1 MFDFKRLSI
10 RNKLMAIML
19 LTTGSVLAL
28 ATLVMVVN
36 EALTLERSTRQQ
48 LAALADVIAASA
60 RGPMSLS
67 DPVTAY
73 DMLEAL
79 RGKGNIVYAQLR
91 GNDGTTFAEFRR
103 DGSVSIPALV
113 PPADS
118 ETGVF
123 HDAGQLIHYQRPVLL
138 EWRRVGTLQI
148 AADFGELYASLG
160 RYSLLL
166 LLMMLT
172 TFTFA
177 VLIAAKL
184 QRLISEP
191 LLALHAATQRVREQ
205 RDYSVRV
212 HVRHDADDETGALVR
227 GFNDMLEQIRQR
239 DLELARLAERLGAEV
254 EHRTQE
260 LSGAN
265 RELQSMVGE
274 LRSEKERAEAA
285 SLAKTQFLASISHEI
300 RTPMN
305 GLLGMAE
312 LLLHTGLD
320 HRQRHL
326 STMIQRS
333 GRTLLGIINDIL
345 DQSKIEAG
353 RLELDAEEFAL
364 REHLE
369 QTIELYAE
377 DARRHG
383 LTFRADYAPHLPRR
397 VIGDPG
403 RLAQVLG
410 NLLANAIK
418 FTPHGGITV
427 HVDALPGAGPEVT
440 IGCEVIDTGI
450 GIAPADQARI
460 FEAFTQTDT
469 SATRRYGG
477 TGLGLTITRQLVQ
490 RMGGHIGLSS
500 APDAGSTFWFAVQ
513 LRRVQTPAALEEHAL
528 RSARVLLVGLG
539 AVREPIHRFFRLW
552 GAHGTDVDSAAEA
565 LALIAGAA
573 AAGEPFQVAVVGE
586 RLPDLGSSDF
596 AAHPGTQA
604 LGLVLLHAADAAP
617 PGCECGRCV
626 ALALPLRARPLLR
639 ALAASLASLDP
650 PAAADPPAP
659 AVVLLTQPKAFR
671 ARVLL
676 AEDNPI
682 NEEVARI
689 LLGELGCE
697 VHAVADGRAAVEAW
711 RDGHWDMIFMDGQMP
726 VLDGLGA
733 TAEIRRLEQELD
745 RAHTPIIALTAHAV
759 HGDRERYLQAGMDDY
774 VSKPFTPEDL
784 ERALAQWL
792 GPADAQAV
800 LRAG

>member
-79 RGKGNIVYAQLR
+79 RSKGNIVYAQLR
-91 GNDGTTFAEFRR
+91 NPDGSVFAEFRR
-103 DGSVSIPALV
+103 EHDARIPDY
-113 PPADS
+113 PPPGDS

-123 HDAGQLIHYQRPVLL
+123 QEAGQLIHYQRPVLL
-138 EWRRVGTLQI
+138 EWRRVGTLQL

-166 LLMMLT
+166 LMMMLT

-212 HVRHDADDETGALVR
+212 HHDADDETGALVR

-312 LLLHTGLD
+312 LLLHTALD

-383 LTFRADYAPHLPRR
+383 LAFRADYAPHLPRR

-418 FTPHGGITV
+418 FTPHGSITV

-477 TGLGLTITRQLVQ
+477 TGLGLTIARQIVQ

-604 LGLVLLHAADAAP
+604 PGLVLLHAADATA
-617 PGCECGRCV
+617 PGCEFGRCV

-639 ALAASLASLDP
+639 ALAASIASLA
-650 PAAADPPAP
+650 PAAATDPPPP
-659 AVVLLTQPKAFR
+659 AVTLLTQPKALR

-682 NEEVARI
+682 NEEVACI
-689 LLGELGCE
+689 ILGELGCE
-697 VHAVADGRAAVEAW
+697 VHAVTDGRAAVEAW

-726 VLDGLGA
+726 VLDGIGA